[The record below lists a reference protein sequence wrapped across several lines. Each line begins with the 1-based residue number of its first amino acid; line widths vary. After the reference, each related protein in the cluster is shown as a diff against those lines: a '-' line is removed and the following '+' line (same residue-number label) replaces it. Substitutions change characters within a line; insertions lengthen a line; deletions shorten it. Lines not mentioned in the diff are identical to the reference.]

1 MTQMTRNITEKVAVC
16 LVLAQVCLGASSE
29 TPIDRHALVTRHNV
43 TTTKPDPLTPL
54 TVGNGQFAFTAD
66 VTGLQSF
73 PEYYEKGIPLCT
85 ESQWGWHSM
94 PNPQGY
100 KLADALNVYEVAG
113 RKAPYAEGTGAGGYS
128 PAANWLRANPH
139 RLHLGLIGLRMSKAD
154 GTALAITDL
163 ANISQTMDL
172 WTGCLTSRF
181 EVEGQKVEVTTVC
194 HPAQDTLAIRV
205 DSPLVEQGKLWVRLA
220 FPYGNA
226 DWRLATDWTHPDRH
240 TTEAKIAGNQADMT
254 RILDADRYQ
263 VRVVWAK
270 GGTIQ
275 AKSQHEYEIRSAVGP
290 SLQIIFAFSPT
301 PISGPPLAFRTVA
314 DAAAAHWKQ
323 FWSAGGA
330 IDFSQ
335 CTDSRAAELERRV
348 VLSQYLTAI
357 QCSGSMPPQ
366 ETGLTFNSWFGK
378 FHLEMHWWHAAHFAL
393 WDRLPLLERSLP
405 WYQTILPKAKATA
418 QMQGYQGAR
427 WPKMTCPDGSE
438 SPSEVG
444 VFLIWQEPHP
454 IYYAELCY
462 RGHSNRETLEKYKD
476 IVFETAQFMASYP
489 IWDEAGQRYVLGP
502 VVIPAQESYGR
513 YRRQTINPTF
523 ELAYWH
529 WALET
534 AQKWR
539 QRLGLEREPKWD
551 RVIQHLS
558 RPTVRDGVYPA
569 IETAP
574 YTIRQD
580 HPSMLAAL
588 GFVPQTPLIDP
599 NVMKST
605 LDSVLKDWDWPSTWG
620 WDYPVMAMTAARLG
634 EPQKAVDALFLDAEK
649 NRYLANGHN
658 YQSARLPLYLPGNG
672 GLLSAVAMM
681 AAGWDGCP
689 DRKCPG
695 FPNDGKWNVRWEGLK
710 RMP

>member
-1 MTQMTRNITEKVAVC
+1 MGRSVAAVAVGC
-16 LVLAQVCLGASSE
+16 LLFVQGCLGASSE
-29 TPIDRHALVTRHNV
+29 GRIDRHALVTRHNV
-43 TTTKPDPLTPL
+43 TITKADPLTPL

-73 PEYYEKGIPLCT
+73 PEFYEKGIPLGT
-85 ESQWGWHSM
+85 EAQWGWHAL

-100 KLADALNVYEVAG
+100 KMADAMNEYEVAG
-113 RKAPYAEGTGAGGYS
+113 RKVPYAEGTRTGGYS
-128 PAANWLRANPH
+128 AAANWLRANPH
-139 RLHLGLIGLRMSKAD
+139 RLHLGLIGLKMTKAD
-154 GTALAITDL
+154 GSAVALADVNNV
-163 ANISQTMDL
+163 AQTLDL
-172 WTGCLTSRF
+172 WAGKLTSRF
-181 EVEGQKVEVTTVC
+181 EVDGQKVEVTTIC
-194 HPAQDTLAIRV
+194 HPMQDVLAIRV
-205 DSPLVEQGKLWVRLA
+205 DAPQLHEGRLWVRLA

-226 DWRLATDWTHPDRH
+226 DWRLATDWAHPDRH
-240 TTEAKIAGNQADMT
+240 KTEVKEQENQADFT
-254 RILDADRYQ
+254 RILDADRYG
-263 VRVVWAK
+263 VRAAWSK
-270 GGTIQ
+270 GYNLKRSGP
-275 AKSQHEYEIRSAVGP
+275 HEFFFGGP
-290 SLQIIFAFSPT
+290 NVTGPLQLVLAFSPAEVT
-301 PISGPPLAFRTVA
+301 QSATDFQGVTS
-314 DAAAAHWKQ
+314 AAAEYWPK
-323 FWSAGGA
+323 FWGTGGA

-335 CTDSRAAELERRV
+335 CTDPRAAELERRV

-357 QCSGSMPPQ
+357 QCAGSMPPQ

-393 WDRLPLLERSLP
+393 WDRLQLLERSLP
-405 WYQTILPKAKATA
+405 WYQTILPKAQATA
-418 QMQGYQGAR
+418 KLQGYEGAR
-427 WPKMTCPDGSE
+427 WPKMTSPNGDD

-444 VFLIWQEPHP
+444 VFLIWQQPHP
-454 IYYAELCY
+454 IYYAELAY
-462 RGHSNRETLEKYKD
+462 RGHSDRQTLDKYKD
-476 IVFETAQFMASYP
+476 IVFETAKFMASYP

-534 AQKWR
+534 AQQWR
-539 QRLGLEREPKWD
+539 QRLGMEREPKWD

-558 RPTVRDGVYPA
+558 KPTIRDGVYTA
-569 IETAP
+569 IETSP

-588 GFVPQTPLIDP
+588 GVLPRTPLIDP
-599 NVMKST
+599 NVMNRT
-605 LDSVLKDWDWPSTWG
+605 LDSVFKDWQWSSTWG
-620 WDYPVMAMTAARLG
+620 WDYPVMAMTAARVG
-634 EPQKAVDALFLDAEK
+634 EPQKALDALFLPAEK

-681 AAGWDGCP
+681 AAGWDGGP

-710 RMP
+710 KMP